1 MLINHYFYY
10 KTFKAKLT
18 QLLFQKVCENKD
30 DHRQLKSSKKKDD
43 HSSMNKVVEANMSP
57 NSMNNLL
64 LSAAIFNF
72 LQVALIL
79 SFVKIKCFECHVKT
93 IS

>member
-43 HSSMNKVVEANMSP
+43 HSSMNKA
-57 NSMNNLL
+57 
-64 LSAAIFNF
+64 
-72 LQVALIL
+72 
-79 SFVKIKCFECHVKT
+79 KW
-93 IS
+93 